1 MIDVAIRL
9 ENMAEIEQK
18 LDKLNANAA
27 NEIKK
32 AVNETARKTKK
43 ELAEDARRR
52 YTAKRPKYSDAMQ
65 IRGATVSN
73 LTAELTAS
81 TPPIPLVDGGTD
93 GSKANFKVS
102 VGKKAT
108 KVQILKGG
116 SLKELKVGG
125 IKAFVNN
132 IAKKGQVRSKDTA
145 KGKAGSKVIHIAM
158 AQREG
163 KDRLHINEKYGPSL
177 AAMLS
182 GTYKAQET
190 TIRNDLKNALDKH
203 IASLLEG

>member
-1 MIDVAIRL
+1 M
-9 ENMAEIEQK
+9 
-18 LDKLNANAA
+18 
-27 NEIKK
+27 
-32 AVNETARKTKK
+32 
-43 ELAEDARRR
+43 
-52 YTAKRPKYSDAMQ
+52 
-65 IRGATVSN
+65 
-73 LTAELTAS
+73 
-81 TPPIPLVDGGTD
+81 
-93 GSKANFKVS
+93 
-102 VGKKAT
+102 
-108 KVQILKGG
+108 
-116 SLKELKVGG
+116 GG

>member
-9 ENMAEIEQK
+9 ENMSEIEQK

-43 ELAEDARRR
+43 ELAEGARRR

-73 LTAELTAS
+73 LTAEITAS
-81 TPPIPLVDGGTD
+81 TPPIPLMEGDESGA
-93 GSKANFKVS
+93 KANFKVS
-102 VGKKAT
+102 RGKRAIKA
-108 KVQILKGG
+108 QILKEG
-116 SLKELKVGG
+116 SLKEIKIGN

>member
-43 ELAEDARRR
+43 ELAEGARRR

>member
-1 MIDVAIRL
+1 MIDVEIRFDA
-9 ENMAEIEQK
+9 AEIERN
-18 LDKLNANAA
+18 LDEIHANGAMV
-27 NEIKK
+27 IKK
-32 AVNETARKTKK
+32 AVNETARRAKK
-43 ELAEDARRR
+43 ELAINAKKR
-52 YTAKRPKYSDAMQ
+52 YTVKKGNFSGEMQ
-65 IRGATVSN
+65 LKSATVSN
-73 LTAELTAS
+73 LTAEITAS
-81 TPPIPLVDGGTD
+81 TPPIPLLEGDESGT
-93 GSKANFKVS
+93 KANFKVS
-102 VGKKAT
+102 RGKRAIKA
-108 KVQILKGG
+108 QILKEG
-116 SLKELKVGG
+116 SLKEIKISN

>member
-1 MIDVAIRL
+1 MIDVEIRFDA
-9 ENMAEIEQK
+9 AEIERK
-18 LDKLNANAA
+18 LDEIHANGAMV
-27 NEIKK
+27 IKK
-32 AVNETARKTKK
+32 AVNETARRAKK
-43 ELAEDARRR
+43 ELAITAKKR
-52 YTAKRPKYSDAMQ
+52 YTVKKGNFSGEMQ
-65 IRGATVSN
+65 LKSATVSN
-73 LTAELTAS
+73 LTAEITAS
-81 TPPIPLVDGGTD
+81 TPPIPLLEGDESGI
-93 GSKANFKVS
+93 KANFKVS
-102 VGKKAT
+102 RGKRAIKA
-108 KVQILKGG
+108 QILKEG
-116 SLKELKVGG
+116 SLKEIKISN

-163 KDRLHINEKYGPSL
+163 KDRLRINEKYGPSL

-190 TIRNDLKNALDKH
+190 TIRTDLKDALNKH